1 MATHQDAS
9 VKISSLCE
17 DIKEICGNYGR
28 EAEVISLANEII
40 SIMSKSQQEQIKQLN
55 SQNASLKSTLYRVKP
70 EARYV
75 YE

>member
-1 MATHQDAS
+1 MTAQDAS

-17 DIKEICGNYGR
+17 DIKGICGYYGH
-28 EAEVISLANEII
+28 EAEVIRLANEII

-55 SQNASLKSTLYRVKP
+55 SQNASLKNTLYRVKP
-70 EARYV
+70 EARCI